1 MRFLVLGTWNP
12 SDSNIS
18 SLIGQ
23 EQQRTGE
30 LMQEGFVEQLFL
42 RADGAGGYMVASADS
57 KVAVQEQL
65 DTLPFMKAGIMQVEL
80 VELTG

>member
-18 SLIGQ
+18 RLLRQ

-30 LMQEGFVEQLFL
+30 LMQEGFVQQLFL
-42 RADGAGGYMVASADS
+42 RSDGAGGYMVVSADS
-57 KVAVQEQL
+57 VAAAQEQL

-80 VELTG
+80 VEVTG